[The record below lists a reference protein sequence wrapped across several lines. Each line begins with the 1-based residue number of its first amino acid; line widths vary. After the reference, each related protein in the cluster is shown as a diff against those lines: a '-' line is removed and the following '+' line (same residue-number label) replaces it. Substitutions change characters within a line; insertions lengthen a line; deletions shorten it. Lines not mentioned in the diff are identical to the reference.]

1 MKSPDSSVFIPYS
14 CIFLS
19 MIFIHI
25 SRYFQTFPAEVQP
38 GDEADHGETEVV
50 APWRLV
56 TTRGLPAT
64 GGHSTSEI
72 PSQLGS
78 STGGQG
84 NCTKGNVY
92 TCL

>member
-1 MKSPDSSVFIPYS
+1 
-14 CIFLS
+14 
-19 MIFIHI
+19 MIFIQI
-25 SRYFQTFPAEVQP
+25 SQRLNQTLPAEVQP
-38 GDEADHGETEVV
+38 GNEADHGETQVV

-84 NCTKGNVY
+84 NTKGNVY
-92 TCL
+92 KCL